1 MLERAGRLYITC
13 DEATTCI
20 RQIPDLH
27 LDLSC
32 LFSFILSRDL
42 SPPFVLQD
50 QISHRANLQSK
61 MRSGLYLSGW
71 LIATAFASPL
81 VVDIGPRVKDSDS
94 DRSHNLSLADAPL
107 PWGPKEFGSEIRSEG
122 RNALD
127 PRSVYGLALLMAT
140 MLAIG
145 DFEGELPNNPATF
158 VNIAF
163 PHIGAAVYRPTP
175 REPVP
180 RKYVHWGLARVMNRM
195 IREQDYKDNIYNL
208 FWTDPNR
215 ATRKAGELYIGPSP
229 PRMGAGNGGSLTTP
243 SLLSQA
249 LNSTEI
255 VLGAGSQP
263 TNGTQASIHGSN
275 NGLTY
280 QYDYHGDEMTI
291 EDVVMGTLGSI
302 NEAAEFHDRSRHTTY
317 FVGSFP
323 RYYAFC
329 LWSGGPGFTYSIMI
343 QSLRQAATAAMN
355 ANNFHELRIVLRNN
369 GVEIARGGYI
379 TKPEPDQASAS
390 VATS

>member
-1 MLERAGRLYITC
+1 
-13 DEATTCI
+13 
-20 RQIPDLH
+20 
-27 LDLSC
+27 
-32 LFSFILSRDL
+32 
-42 SPPFVLQD
+42 
-50 QISHRANLQSK
+50 

-94 DRSHNLSLADAPL
+94 DRSHNLSRAPL
-107 PWGPKEFGSEIRSEG
+107 PWGPKEFGFETKSEG

-127 PRSVYGLALLMAT
+127 PRSLYGLALLMAT

-163 PHIGAAVYRPTP
+163 PHIGAAVYRPNP

-180 RKYVHWGLARVMNRM
+180 RKYVHWGLARVMNHI
-195 IREQDYKDNIYNL
+195 IREQDYKDNIYSL

-215 ATRKAGELYIGPSP
+215 ATRKVGELYIGPSP
-229 PRMGAGNGGSLTTP
+229 PRMGVGNGGSQTAS
-243 SLLSQA
+243 SLLPQA

-263 TNGTQASIHGSN
+263 TNGTQASIHGSSN
-275 NGLTY
+275 SLTY
-280 QYDYHGDEMTI
+280 QYDYHGDEMTV

-302 NEAAEFHDRSRHTTY
+302 NEAAQFHDRSGHTTV

-329 LWSGGPGFTYSIMI
+329 VWTGGPGFTYSILI
-343 QSLRQAATAAMN
+343 QSLRQAATAAMS
-355 ANNFHELRIVLRNN
+355 ANNFHELSIVLRNN

-379 TKPEPDQASAS
+379 SKPEPDRTSAS